1 MSVKILVVEDE
12 DVIRDVAVD
21 SLMDEG
27 YECIEACNGA
37 IGLDMILAD
46 PKIDIVLSD
55 ILMPKKNGIDMISEA
70 VKGKSENRSIEFIIM
85 TGHGGAEEAIDALKL
100 GVLDFIQK
108 PFDLD
113 YLVHVVKRAEELI
126 NLRRSNQDYQLNLE
140 AKVTEKTQEV
150 QDLLVNLQMAHGEAL
165 ACLAVASDYR
175 DPETGNHIRR
185 IGAYAHLI
193 AKKLNWSDTRIDE
206 ILLAAPLHDAGK
218 IGTPDLILLKPGPLD
233 DNEFLIMKQHALN
246 GHAILSQSDHPV
258 MKVAANIA
266 LGHHE
271 RWSGGGYPHNIKGA
285 EIPIEARIVTLV
297 DVYDALRSKRPY
309 KSEFSQEKTLSII
322 FEGDGRTNPSH
333 FDPEL
338 LEVLESCVDEMNLI
352 YSKWIDV

>member
-12 DVIRDVAVD
+12 DTIREVAVD
-21 SLMDEG
+21 SLVDEG
-27 YECIEACNGA
+27 YECIEACNGL
-37 IGLDMILAD
+37 IGLELILSD
-46 PKIDIVLSD
+46 PEINIVLSD
-55 ILMPKKNGIDMISEA
+55 ILMPQKNGIDMITEA

-85 TGHGGAEEAIDALKL
+85 TGHGGAKEAIEALKL

-113 YLVHVVKRAEELI
+113 YLMHVVKRAEELV
-126 NLRRSNQDYQLNLE
+126 NLKRSNQDYQMNLE
-140 AKVTEKTQEV
+140 AKVSEKTEEV
-150 QDLLVNLQMAHGEAL
+150 QELLKNLQKAHGQAL

-193 AKKLNWSDTRIDE
+193 AKKLNWSETRLED

-218 IGTPDLILLKPGPLD
+218 IGTPDHILLKPGSLD
-233 DNEFLIMKQHALN
+233 DNEFSIMKQHALN
-246 GHAILSQSDHPV
+246 GYAILSQSDHPV
-258 MKVAANIA
+258 MKIAANIA

-271 RWSGGGYPHNIKGA
+271 RWNSGGYPQNLVGS
-285 EIPIEARIVTLV
+285 EIPIEARIVALV

-309 KSEFSQEKTLSII
+309 KPEFSQEKTLSII
-322 FEGDGRTNPSH
+322 LEGDGRTNPSH

-338 LEVLESCVDEMNLI
+338 LEILESCSDEMNLI
-352 YSKWIDV
+352 YSKWVDV